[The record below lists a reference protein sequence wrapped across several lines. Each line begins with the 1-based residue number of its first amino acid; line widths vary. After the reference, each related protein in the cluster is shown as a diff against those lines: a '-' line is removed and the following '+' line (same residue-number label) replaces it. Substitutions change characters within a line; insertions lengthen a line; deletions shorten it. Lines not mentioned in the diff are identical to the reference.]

1 MSAPDAR
8 PMPTP
13 AARPMPSPML
23 TVEGLD
29 VAYGDFQVLWQ
40 AAIDVGESEIVTVLG
55 PNGAGKSTLMNTI
68 SGLIAPR
75 AGRITFRGKRI
86 DGFPAHRTAGEGL
99 AHVLERR
106 RLFPFLT
113 VLDNVL
119 LGAHNPVARPHR
131 EESLARVA
139 ELFPV
144 IGARRSQLA
153 HTLSGG
159 EQQMVAIARG
169 LMARPRLLMI
179 DEPFLGLAPMVVQE
193 IGALMRRIRDEQG
206 ISIVF
211 IEQNV
216 ELALRL
222 ADRGYVLESGRT
234 ILSGASAELLRSEE
248 VKRIFLGD
256 VAF

>member
-1 MSAPDAR
+1 MTAPR
-8 PMPTP
+8 TTQ
-13 AARPMPSPML
+13 L

-40 AAIDVGESEIVTVLG
+40 ANLQVDAGEIVAVLG

-68 SGLIAPR
+68 SGLIRPR
-75 AGRITFRGKRI
+75 AGSITFEDRRI
-86 DGFPAHRTAGEGL
+86 DGLPAHRTAGEGI

-113 VLDNVL
+113 VRDNLL
-119 LGAHNPVARPHR
+119 LGAHNPRARAQR
-131 EESLARVA
+131 EETRAGVEA
-139 ELFPV
+139 LFP
-144 IGARRSQLA
+144 ILKARGAQLA

-169 LMARPRLLMI
+169 LMARPKLLMV
-179 DEPFLGLAPMVVQE
+179 DEPFLGLAPMMVEE
-193 IGALMRRIRDEQG
+193 IAALMRRIRDEQG

-222 ADRGYVLESGRT
+222 ADRGTILESGRT
-234 ILSGASAELLRSEE
+234 ILSGRSAELLQSAE

-256 VAF
+256 FAF

>member
-1 MSAPDAR
+1 MSV
-8 PMPTP
+8 
-13 AARPMPSPML
+13 ML
-23 TVEGLD
+23 NVEELD

-40 AAIDVGESEIVTVLG
+40 AEMRVDASEIVAVLG
-55 PNGAGKSTLMNTI
+55 PNGAGKSTLLNTV
-68 SGLIAPR
+68 SGLIRPR
-75 AGRITFRGKRI
+75 AGRVSFLGRRI
-86 DGFPAHRTAGEGL
+86 DGMPAHRTVGEGI

-119 LGAHNPVARPHR
+119 LGAHNPTARPHR
-131 EESLARVA
+131 AETLARVEA
-139 ELFPV
+139 LFPV
-144 IGARRSQLA
+144 VAARRTQLA

-179 DEPFLGLAPMVVQE
+179 DEPFLGLAPLIVEQ
-193 IGALMRRIRDEQG
+193 IGGLMRRIRDEQG
-206 ISIVF
+206 IGIVF

-234 ILSGASAELLRSEE
+234 ILSGPSAELLRSAE

-256 VAF
+256 VAL